1 MAPYPSLE
9 SNRAW
14 LRRRSRAADPAI
26 ENFAI
31 MAPATSPLYDLV
43 AAPGPAVASPAAAA
57 DRLIGLVG
65 VIRLAPPEAGYVVA
79 KACQG
84 RGVASEALAVML
96 RRYWAA
102 QPAVPAVEAYIDA
115 GNAASEKVA
124 RRAGFAPRPGRA
136 VPAGGVLPNGDEVD
150 CEVGVWVCERPESS
164 SS

>member
-31 MAPATSPLYDLV
+31 LAPATSPLYELGV
-43 AAPGPAVASPAAAA
+43 AGVASETETETSA
-57 DRLIGLVG
+57 RLIGLVG

-84 RGVASEALAVML
+84 RGVASEALALML
-96 RRYWAA
+96 RRYWAN

-115 GNAASEKVA
+115 GNVASEKVA
-124 RRAGFAPRPGRA
+124 RRAGFVPQPERT
-136 VPAGGVLPNGDEVD
+136 VPAGGALPNGDAVD
-150 CEVGVWVCERPESS
+150 CEVGVWVCERPTTLS
-164 SS
+164 

>member
-14 LRRRSRAADPAI
+14 LRRRSRAAHPAI

-31 MAPATSPLYDLV
+31 LAPATSPLYEL
-43 AAPGPAVASPAAAA
+43 GAAAA
-57 DRLIGLVG
+57 GAASGAGAGTPARLLGLVG

-79 KACQG
+79 RACRG
-84 RGVASEALAVML
+84 RGVASEALGLML

-115 GNAASEKVA
+115 GNVASEKVA
-124 RRAGFAPRPGRA
+124 RRAGFVPRPERA
-136 VPAGGVLPNGDEVD
+136 VPAGGALPNGDAVD
-150 CEVGVWVCERPESS
+150 CDVGVWVCERPAASS
-164 SS
+164 